1 MLTLYCVVV
10 GEGRPFPVEIDAEK
24 TVGILKDKI
33 KEKKPQS
40 ITCEADRLELYMALK
55 DGAWIGSKSSIVR
68 EMKKGVVRDT
78 VKELIHE
85 DMELDPADTIGTFF
99 VGEQEEKKP
108 EIGARQIHVLVVVP
122 SGKVTALEES
132 KEDVEKL
139 PITRKRWAELNKVLD
154 VQKKMKMLDG
164 IIAYSDLSWTMVE
177 PIFEEYT
184 IPYRPPKKEID
195 LNEMDGLYSCLLRFT
210 KTFGRIFSGKEA
222 KRLFFIAPILAY
234 VSYLFGGNV
243 QVLVEENV
251 VGEKVHTNGR
261 FEFVLRR
268 GSKRICIVE
277 AKKDDMDQGLAQNLV
292 GCEALAD
299 VEQLDVVY
307 GIVTNYTQWIFF
319 KSEKDWIHQHNTTIQ
334 LDQDDLPAQES
345 LRNIAEI
352 IYGILSDDNESNN
365 E

>member
-1 MLTLYCVVV
+1 AWLSDEDPDLEGLSQPAEGNTVTPKYVTPEKWMKPARKLSKFFSG
-10 GEGRPFPVEIDAEK
+10 GE
-24 TVGILKDKI
+24 
-33 KEKKPQS
+33 
-40 ITCEADRLELYMALK
+40 Y
-55 DGAWIGSKSSIVR
+55 
-68 EMKKGVVRDT
+68 
-78 VKELIHE
+78 
-85 DMELDPADTIGTFF
+85 PAFCDD
-99 VGEQEEKKP
+99 E
-108 EIGARQIHVLVVVP
+108 RIHVLVVVP

-154 VQKKMKMLDG
+154 VQKKMKLDG
-164 IIAYSDLSWTMVE
+164 MPSSIAYSDLSWNMVE

-243 QVLVEENV
+243 QILVEVNV

-277 AKKDDMDQGLAQNLV
+277 AMKDDMDQGLAQNLV

>member
-1 MLTLYCVVV
+1 MTA
-10 GEGRPFPVEIDAEK
+10 REK
-24 TVGILKDKI
+24 
-33 KEKKPQS
+33 
-40 ITCEADRLELYMALK
+40 
-55 DGAWIGSKSSIVR
+55 
-68 EMKKGVVRDT
+68 
-78 VKELIHE
+78 
-85 DMELDPADTIGTFF
+85 
-99 VGEQEEKKP
+99 
-108 EIGARQIHVLVVVP
+108 
-122 SGKVTALEES
+122 S
-132 KEDVEKL
+132 KEDVEKP

-154 VQKKMKMLDG
+154 VQKKMMKLDG
-164 IIAYSDLSWTMVE
+164 MPSSIAYSDLSWTMVE

-184 IPYRPPKKEID
+184 IPYRPPKKDID

-268 GSKRICIVE
+268 GLKRICIVE